1 MEWHGSAFLYSPG
14 AFLYTLVS
22 QVAQGV
28 SQANYSPWLAT
39 DLPQEVLS
47 LSLAAGA
54 VGAPVSPAEV
64 GAAFGRAV
72 IHEGLLHLL
81 SVQLGNV

>member
-1 MEWHGSAFLYSPG
+1 MEWHGSVFLYSPG
-14 AFLYTLVS
+14 AFLYILVS
-22 QVAQGV
+22 QVAQFI

-47 LSLAAGA
+47 LSLVAGA
-54 VGAPVSPAEV
+54 V

-72 IHEGLLHLL
+72 IHE
-81 SVQLGNV
+81 